1 MRLSK
6 KEHRDSEEPPATQK
20 AMEAMEAMDAMAGQS
35 DTIQICGIRKADNLP
50 EAQSHFLRNGI
61 KSLSP
66 HLARGLLGPERS

>member
-6 KEHRDSEEPPATQK
+6 KEHRDSGEPPATQR
-20 AMEAMEAMDAMAGQS
+20 AMEAMAGQSGMDS

-50 EAQSHFLRNGI
+50 EAQYHFLRNRI